1 MVSRKGYW
9 DMINEHITKG
19 DLEYL
24 EEQEIQKKREEL
36 RKNWLGKDELYQ
48 FEIAQMQ
55 KQIHDLQIRVK
66 ELIEQLEKKGGVDYG
81 K

>member
-1 MVSRKGYW
+1 
-9 DMINEHITKG
+9 MINEHIVKD

-24 EEQEIQKKREEL
+24 ESEKVKRKREEL
-36 RKNWLGKDELYQ
+36 KRNWLNKDELYQ

-66 ELIEQLEKKGGVDYG
+66 ELIEELERKNG
-81 K
+81 

>member
-9 DMINEHITKG
+9 NMINEHIAKS

-55 KQIHDLQIRVK
+55 KQIQNLYIRIK
-66 ELIEQLEKKGGVDYG
+66 ELNETIREFKNEKKI
-81 K
+81 

>member
-1 MVSRKGYW
+1 
-9 DMINEHITKG
+9 MINEHIVKD

-24 EEQEIQKKREEL
+24 ESEKVKRKREEL
-36 RKNWLGKDELYQ
+36 KRNWLNKDELYQ